1 MDAPTPIHMYSKIVK
16 TNDPDELNNNISQSK
31 IINKKEYELK
41 HENNIYN
48 LQIQIDSNYIYFKI
62 IENKDDDIVPT
73 FYKNKFD
80 LKTITS
86 ILKLY
91 PDIYNDLNKIISLI
105 NDCYNT
111 NKIKLSIEENNV
123 KIIITIINGNIEI
136 ECPIKLIETKT
147 GIDDKFEIIIN
158 DIKLLKKNVKNSG
171 STKIVEI
178 EKTIKDMQVLIN
190 KKFEENDNKIKELS
204 SKFEKSEKNVKL
216 LQDELYEIKKYL
228 KESNKSNLIHI
239 DNNNK
244 IEKMENKDN
253 INIDDMSNNLEINSF
268 IRNQNDQQNSDNKNE
283 LYINYNNEKEIII
296 NKSFDNDIKDGYKTP
311 NIKINI
317 PKKYMKTQTMETLS
331 NRISYNSFA
340 VTPQNEKEKSNKN
353 VIIEKNDNENDYN
366 RNNSYYSEKPNNSD
380 DSSDDSSNLGNKSL
394 VLFKSD
400 KWKMKHSKRK
410 LRCITEDINAPL
422 PPVISIPKIKIFRG
436 FKRCYQISYSDK

>member
-111 NKIKLSIEENNV
+111 NKIKLSLEENNV

-158 DIKLLKKNVKNSG
+158 DIKLLKKNLKNSG

-204 SKFEKSEKNVKL
+204 SKFEKSEKNVKI

-253 INIDDMSNNLEINSF
+253 IDIDDMSNNLEINSF

-317 PKKYMKTQTMETLS
+317 PKKYMKTQTMEPLS
-331 NRISYNSFA
+331 NRISYNSFV

-353 VIIEKNDNENDYN
+353 IIIQKNDNENDYN

-410 LRCITEDINAPL
+410 LRCITEDINAPI